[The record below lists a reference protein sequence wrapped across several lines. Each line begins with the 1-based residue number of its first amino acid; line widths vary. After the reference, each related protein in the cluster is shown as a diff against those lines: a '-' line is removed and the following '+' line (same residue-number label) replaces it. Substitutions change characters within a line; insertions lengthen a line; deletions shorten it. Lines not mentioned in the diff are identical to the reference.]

1 MQHLGGPSQIAP
13 GRCEMGAGGSVG
25 SKCVGCHGSEDL
37 HVFETHAGRLHTA
50 CSHAACGP
58 CLRQLVL
65 RQLPKS
71 RERWQLEILCPEPG
85 CQKRL
90 PQRLVLTVKEADDL
104 AKAIDTDGVWPSLGD
119 EESQHCPLCGKAAAV
134 RVNRACGHAAC
145 ETCWLDGLEEKLR
158 WCRENAAMDIPCP
171 HPGCHEGCYDVLRH
185 FESPFLEELELY
197 VREAQAQ
204 LVEISSWC
212 VHGPPGAP
220 GPRCPVCARQ
230 SMALLHCPC
239 GYAACS
245 SCWKG
250 FVQQQLVWCQENFAL
265 GPVGCP
271 WHPGPGGCAQ
281 DVLPVLPYAITVF
294 AEHQD
299 HLKKELRRLE
309 PCALPRDLRGPAPT
323 CPICAEASLCL
334 LSPCSSEHVACEKC
348 WANWA
353 EEQID
358 MCRLGRHLPARCLW
372 PSCVADLAESGMWR
386 LVKGASVEAPRLSPL
401 LADMDRRQRL
411 QRSYLYPPAVQ
422 VDCPQPG
429 CVGLGYLGFDM
440 VMCFICEHQWDATEG
455 ILGEETELPEGEEVA
470 EASVAGVKVK
480 SAEFFSRFGLP
491 PLAQVNHVQLPE
503 DMDQLLSFLSA
514 MGPEEALVHFVDS
527 GGGDPDVEDVPLATA
542 ISSSV
547 AISAKSLAKPQAYG
561 EPNGP
566 EQAALDDAMMSSSMS
581 AQEERPGFVLSFLPV
596 RRKVKKFRSEM
607 SSAGPSF
614 EAPVVMQISTES
626 QEQSIYS
633 GQLYVFQFRVETAGP
648 LSLEIRSDGPELQVQ
663 PSSISFDV
671 SEDVPVYISISVYAP
686 SRELSGM
693 RTVTLQGG
701 EWKRNL
707 RVRFQ
712 ELPGVA
718 QLLLHDELRGPAG
731 PWPLLRWSGGAPQ
744 LVESTLRKLEELPPR
759 PVAVISVVGAYRQ
772 GKSHLL
778 NQLANVV
785 GMGFDLGHTTRG
797 HTEGFDCILMCH
809 WEKDEYVLILD
820 TEGTEDVAKNEK
832 RSTDIL
838 VLAWSADILQAATL
852 LAQQVQ
858 SSMQRDEEGETRSYP
873 SLTWVVR
880 DWALELPDGQDLQS
894 YLEGLLPSRGISR
907 KAKEA
912 RKTAEESVDQLEK
925 LFPRR
930 QMLTVIR
937 PVADEAD
944 LQRLESPEVQRR
956 VRPQF
961 TQQIC
966 EACDAI
972 RAQSRA
978 KCVGGTTLQTGAVMT
993 QYIREVVQAVRSGEN
1008 LIIESAWARVQ
1019 EALAEKALSAAS
1031 KLFDEFLR
1039 AGLASLKAEIFHA
1052 KGSHLVAQFCS
1063 RSDGVPLEEEE
1074 IERIVEEASEKARA
1088 RLAGL
1093 AHGCEPTRH
1102 HGVAVAL
1109 QQHAIQELKQ
1119 LNSENREL
1127 SEAYCSLVAQGV
1139 CTQLQSEV
1147 SSSSGTDDGLQDLLK
1162 IAVDEYGSSARG
1174 PAKCRVGHRHM
1185 ERMSREVALRQ
1196 DAREQLRVHQEE
1208 SQHLMLLQEAQ
1219 HLADMEKKDRS
1230 SDKAEDCGVF
1240 MALGFNARAWGRCSV
1255 VRCKEYR
1262 YICTEPKAD
1271 HLASSISVLQYRV
1284 NEAQAWC
1291 HGEPGPSK
1299 SEPKTPKTRVL

>member
-1 MQHLGGPSQIAP
+1 
-13 GRCEMGAGGSVG
+13 MGAGGSVG
-25 SKCVGCHGSEDL
+25 CKCVGCQGTEDL
-37 HVFETHAGRLHTA
+37 HVFETHAGRLHSA
-50 CSHAACGP
+50 CSHAVCDP

-65 RQLPKS
+65 SQLPKS
-71 RERWQLEILCPEPG
+71 RERWQLEILCPEPL
-85 CQKRL
+85 CQKRI
-90 PQRLVLTVKEADDL
+90 PQRLVLTVREADDL
-104 AKAIDTDGVWPSLGD
+104 AKAIDTDGLWPSLG
-119 EESQHCPLCGKAAAV
+119 EEVSQRCPLCRKEAPV
-134 RVNRACGHAAC
+134 HVNRACGHAAC
-145 ETCWLDGLEEKLR
+145 ESCWLDGLEEKLR

-197 VREAQAQ
+197 VREAKVQ
-204 LVEISSWC
+204 LVEFSSWA

-220 GPRCPVCARQ
+220 GPVCPVCGCQ

-245 SCWKG
+245 SCWNG

-271 WHPGPGGCAQ
+271 RHPGGCTQ
-281 DVLPVLPYAITVF
+281 DVFPVLPSAITIF
-294 AEHQD
+294 AEHRD

-309 PCALPRDLRGPAPT
+309 PVAVPRDLTGPGPT

-334 LSPCSSEHVACEKC
+334 LRPCCVEHVACEVC

-372 PSCVADLAESGMWR
+372 PSCAADLAESGMWR
-386 LVKGASVEAPRLSPL
+386 RVKGASAEAPRLPSL
-401 LADMDRRQRL
+401 LADLDRRQRL

-455 ILGEETELPEGEEVA
+455 ILGEETELPDGEEVA
-470 EASVAGVKVK
+470 EVSVAGVRVK
-480 SAEFFSRFGLP
+480 RCPSCHEYIEKNGGCDHMTCRCRHEFSW
-491 PLAQVNHVQLPE
+491 VNHVQLPE
-503 DMDQLLSFLSA
+503 DMDPLLSFISA

-527 GGGDPDVEDVPLATA
+527 GGGPDVADVPLATA
-542 ISSSV
+542 MSSSV
-547 AISAKSLAKPQAYG
+547 ASSAKSLAMPQADR
-561 EPNGP
+561 ELNGP

-581 AQEERPGFVLSFLPV
+581 AQEE
-596 RRKVKKFRSEM
+596 KVKKFRSEM
-607 SSAGPSF
+607 SSAGLSS
-614 EAPVVMQISTES
+614 AAVVMQISTES

-633 GQLYVFQFRVETAGP
+633 GQLYVFQFRLETAGP
-648 LSLEIRSDGPELQVQ
+648 LSLEIRSDGPELKVQ

-671 SEDVPVYISISVYAP
+671 SEDVPVYVSISVYAP
-686 SRELSGM
+686 SREVSGA

-701 EWKRNL
+701 VWKRTL

-718 QLLLHDELRGPAG
+718 QLLLHDELQGPAG
-731 PWPLLRWSGGAPQ
+731 PWPLLRWSDSGAPQ

-778 NQLANVV
+778 NHLANVV
-785 GMGFDLGHTTRG
+785 GMGFDLGHTTQG
-797 HTEGFDCILMCH
+797 HTEGFDCILMRH

-838 VLAWSADILQAATL
+838 VLAWLLSSTVVYNTL
-852 LAQQVQ
+852 HVQ
-858 SSMQRDEEGETRSYP
+858 SSMQRDEEGELLGETGSYP

-880 DWALELPDGQDLQS
+880 DWALELPDGQAVFSEIDVGDFS
-894 YLEGLLPSRGISR
+894 G
-907 KAKEA
+907 
-912 RKTAEESVDQLEK
+912 
-925 LFPRR
+925 
-930 QMLTVIR
+930 
-937 PVADEAD
+937 EAD
-944 LQRLESPEVQRR
+944 LQRLESPE
-956 VRPQF
+956 
-961 TQQIC
+961 
-966 EACDAI
+966 ACNAI
-972 RAQSRA
+972 RSQSRA
-978 KCVGGTTLQTGAVMT
+978 KCIGGTTLQTGAVMT

-1008 LIIESAWARVQ
+1008 VIIESAWARVQ
-1019 EALAEKALSAAS
+1019 EALAEKGLSAAS
-1031 KLFDEFLR
+1031 KLFDDLLR
-1039 AGLASLKAEIFHA
+1039 TGLASLKAEIVHA

-1063 RSDGVPLEEEE
+1063 SSDGVPLEEEE
-1074 IERIVEEASEKARA
+1074 MERIVEEASEKAQA
-1088 RLAGL
+1088 KLAGL

-1102 HGVAVAL
+1102 QGAAVAL

-1119 LNSENREL
+1119 LKSENREV
-1127 SEAYCSLVAQGV
+1127 SEAYCSLVAQEV

-1147 SSSSGTDDGLQDLLK
+1147 SNSSGTDVGLQDLLQ

-1185 ERMSREVALRQ
+1185 ERMSREVGLRQ
-1196 DAREQLRVHQEE
+1196 DAREQLRMHQEE
-1208 SQHLMLLQEAQ
+1208 AQHLMLLQEAQ
-1219 HLADMEKKDRS
+1219 HLEDMEKKDLAQR
-1230 SDKAEDCGVF
+1230 DANWQLLQV
-1240 MALGFNARAWGRCSV
+1240 LGLQPAVTSFELRCEGYCDMNSAWVSLV
-1255 VRCKEYR
+1255 
-1262 YICTEPKAD
+1262 
-1271 HLASSISVLQYRV
+1271 
-1284 NEAQAWC
+1284 
-1291 HGEPGPSK
+1291 PSK
-1299 SEPKTPKTRVL
+1299 LILSSLAGQH